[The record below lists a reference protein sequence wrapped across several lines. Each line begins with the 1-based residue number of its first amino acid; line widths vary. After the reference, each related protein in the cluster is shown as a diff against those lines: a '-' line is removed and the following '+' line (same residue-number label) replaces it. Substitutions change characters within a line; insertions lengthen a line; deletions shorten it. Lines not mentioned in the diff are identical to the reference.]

1 MADSF
6 TSNVNNPNDNRPQ
19 FPPQPFFTENTL
31 PSFQNHNIF
40 PSSSSHTSPPQF
52 HPSTDHYQFPTSAF
66 VPPLPSPQ
74 VHPQQPQPTPH
85 SQSSDPQFDIFDWF
99 PKYQSCQRYFIDH
112 AQQAAPVQ
120 AVAAFINIQLPLQRP
135 QNPITSSQ
143 ARLPP
148 SPGGLSSLNFGSSAR
163 SPGAAPASNLAFT
176 SVSLIPYL
184 RRLVVTGLDFPGV
197 LHGFF
202 GDDWASGVGPL
213 HEQERRNYLFA
224 AKSGGWASVKK
235 DYDMGPAETVP
246 FMRPL
251 QGAVGQ
257 EIEAAERTWS
267 EWLAMED
274 WMVGPR
280 APEGMQGQ
288 QQSGGG
294 SVQEVQNQG
303 QGQGH
308 GQGQGQAQGQGQGQ
322 QSERS
327 GEDVRVQ

>member
-6 TSNVNNPNDNRPQ
+6 VNSNIHQTRPR
-19 FPPQPFFTENTL
+19 FPPPNFFAEDPQPMFQNHAFQPSPTHTS
-31 PSFQNHNIF
+31 PSFQQTNDDPF
-40 PSSSSHTSPPQF
+40 SASAFAPPSPP
-52 HPSTDHYQFPTSAF
+52 
-66 VPPLPSPQ
+66 
-74 VHPQQPQPTPH
+74 PQQPPTPR
-85 SQSSDPQFDIFDWF
+85 SRSDDPQFDIFDWF

-112 AQQAAPVQ
+112 AQQSAPVQ
-120 AVAAFINIQLPLQRP
+120 AVAAFINIQLPLQRSP
-135 QNPITSSQ
+135 NPVTSSQ

-148 SPGGLSSLNFGSSAR
+148 SPGALGPLSFGPAAR
-163 SPGAAPASNLAFT
+163 SPSGPSNHNIPTTSNLAFT
-176 SVSLIPYL
+176 SISLIPYL

-235 DYDMGPAETVP
+235 DYDMGSAETVP

-257 EIEAAERTWS
+257 EIEAAEKTWS

-280 APEGMQGQ
+280 APEGMQRQ
-288 QQSGGG
+288 QEQSEQNMHG
-294 SVQEVQNQG
+294 SEQG
-303 QGQGH
+303 QGPMQTH
-308 GQGQGQAQGQGQGQ
+308 GFGPQTDRGGEEERAQ
-322 QSERS
+322 
-327 GEDVRVQ
+327 

>member
-6 TSNVNNPNDNRPQ
+6 ASNVPNSNRAQYSSTQAFFAPEPQ
-19 FPPQPFFTENTL
+19 H
-31 PSFQNHNIF
+31 SFQNHAFQSSPAHNHTPPHFVQSSIDPQF
-40 PSSSSHTSPPQF
+40 PASAAAFAAPSPP
-52 HPSTDHYQFPTSAF
+52 P
-66 VPPLPSPQ
+66 
-74 VHPQQPQPTPH
+74 QPQTPH
-85 SQSSDPQFDIFDWF
+85 SRADDPQFDIFDWF

-112 AQQAAPVQ
+112 AQISAPVQ
-120 AVAAFINIQLPLQRP
+120 AVAAFINIQLPHQRCP
-135 QNPITSSQ
+135 NPVTSSST
-143 ARLPP
+143 RLPP
-148 SPGGLSSLNFGSSAR
+148 SPGSLGSLGN
-163 SPGAAPASNLAFT
+163 PAPPPNLAYT
-176 SVSLIPYL
+176 SISLIPYL

-202 GDDWASGVGPL
+202 GDDWAAGVGPL

-235 DYDMGPAETVP
+235 DYDLGPAETVP

-257 EIEAAERTWS
+257 EIEAAEKTWS

-288 QQSGGG
+288 QQ
-294 SVQEVQNQG
+294 QQQG
-303 QGQGH
+303 VMRD
-308 GQGQGQAQGQGQGQ
+308 GQGQGQ
-322 QSERS
+322 QQQRHERAR
-327 GEDVRVQ
+327 E

>member
-1 MADSF
+1 MADGF
-6 TSNVNNPNDNRPQ
+6 ASNAANDNRPQ
-19 FPPQPFFTENTL
+19 YSSSQSFFTADPQQPAFPNHIFQQPSDAHPNINHNNPPLHNPPNEPQFPSSGAFAAPSPPPQP
-31 PSFQNHNIF
+31 
-40 PSSSSHTSPPQF
+40 
-52 HPSTDHYQFPTSAF
+52 A
-66 VPPLPSPQ
+66 
-74 VHPQQPQPTPH
+74 TPH
-85 SQSSDPQFDIFDWF
+85 SRADDPQFDIFDWF

-112 AQQAAPVQ
+112 AQISAPVQ
-120 AVAAFINIQLPLQRP
+120 AVAAFINVLLPLQRSP
-135 QNPITSSQ
+135 SAVTSSST
-143 ARLPP
+143 RLPP
-148 SPGGLSSLNFGSSAR
+148 SPGGLSALNFASSSSTNAR
-163 SPGAAPASNLAFT
+163 SPGGAPPPNYTYT

-257 EIEAAERTWS
+257 EIEAAEKTWS

-274 WMVGPR
+274 WM
-280 APEGMQGQ
+280 
-288 QQSGGG
+288 
-294 SVQEVQNQG
+294 
-303 QGQGH
+303 
-308 GQGQGQAQGQGQGQ
+308 
-322 QSERS
+322 
-327 GEDVRVQ
+327 

>member
-6 TSNVNNPNDNRPQ
+6 TSNNVHGNRPQ
-19 FPPQPFFTENTL
+19 FSSHGFFADNTEPN
-31 PSFQNHNIF
+31 FQNHIF
-40 PSSSSHTSPPQF
+40 QPSPAHTLPQFQQTNENLLPASAFGPPSPP
-52 HPSTDHYQFPTSAF
+52 
-66 VPPLPSPQ
+66 
-74 VHPQQPQPTPH
+74 PQQPPAPH
-85 SQSSDPQFDIFDWF
+85 SRSDDPQFDIFDWF
-99 PKYQSCQRYFIDH
+99 PKYQSCQRYFVDH
-112 AQQAAPVQ
+112 AQQSTPVQ
-120 AVAAFINIQLPLQRP
+120 AVAAFINILLPLQRSP
-135 QNPITSSQ
+135 NPVTSSQ
-143 ARLPP
+143 VRLPP
-148 SPGGLSSLNFGSSAR
+148 SPGGLGSLNFGASAR
-163 SPGAAPASNLAFT
+163 SPGAPNIPTALNLAFT
-176 SVSLIPYL
+176 SISLIPYL

-202 GDDWASGVGPL
+202 GDDWAAGVGPL

-257 EIEAAERTWS
+257 EIDAGEKTWS

-288 QQSGGG
+288 QQSSSGGENIQ
-294 SVQEVQNQG
+294 SQEQE
-303 QGQGH
+303 H
-308 GQGQGQAQGQGQGQ
+308 GQQ
-322 QSERS
+322 Q
-327 GEDVRVQ
+327 QN

>member
-6 TSNVNNPNDNRPQ
+6 TSNSANDNQHRLSNHQSFYGAPLENHIFQPSPAHHHNTGPQ
-19 FPPQPFFTENTL
+19 FNHEPQ
-31 PSFQNHNIF
+31 F
-40 PSSSSHTSPPQF
+40 PSSSAF
-52 HPSTDHYQFPTSAF
+52 AAPS
-66 VPPLPSPQ
+66 PSPQ
-74 VHPQQPQPTPH
+74 PPTPH
-85 SQSSDPQFDIFDWF
+85 SRADDPQFDIFDWF

-112 AQQAAPVQ
+112 AQNSAPVQ
-120 AVAAFINIQLPLQRP
+120 AVAAFINILLPLQRAP
-135 QNPITSSQ
+135 NAVTSSST
-143 ARLPP
+143 RLPVPP
-148 SPGGLSSLNFGSSAR
+148 SPGGLDPLNYAASSTTPRTPAGATNLPPPNFTY
-163 SPGAAPASNLAFT
+163 T

-202 GDDWASGVGPL
+202 GDDWALGVGPL

-251 QGAVGQ
+251 QGAVGP
-257 EIEAAERTWS
+257 EIEAAEKTWS

-288 QQSGGG
+288 QQEGRGDQG
-294 SVQEVQNQG
+294 RG
-303 QGQGH
+303 QGRE
-308 GQGQGQAQGQGQGQ
+308 Q
-322 QSERS
+322 QQPQS
-327 GEDVRVQ
+327 GERRAE